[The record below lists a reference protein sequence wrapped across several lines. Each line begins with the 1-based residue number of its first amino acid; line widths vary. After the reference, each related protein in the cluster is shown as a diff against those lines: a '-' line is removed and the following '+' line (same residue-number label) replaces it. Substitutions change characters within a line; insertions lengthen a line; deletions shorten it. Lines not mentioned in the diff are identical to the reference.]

1 MQARVHLL
9 YPTLCTP
16 HGSTCDEGTQ
26 DSNIKT
32 ILFIL
37 RTIDTE
43 EGRLGRTG
51 VDPYI
56 LKPETGT
63 SNHVTMSVSA
73 TSWLDRHNPRSRIGL
88 CRRICWD
95 YCTARDGI
103 LGHAGTPV
111 SQSLPM

>member
-1 MQARVHLL
+1 MIIRRGGAR
-9 YPTLCTP
+9 
-16 HGSTCDEGTQ
+16 CDEGTQ

-73 TSWLDRHNPRSRIGL
+73 TSWLDRHI
-88 CRRICWD
+88 
-95 YCTARDGI
+95 
-103 LGHAGTPV
+103 TPPFEKELAPSV
-111 SQSLPM
+111 SVSIT

>member
-1 MQARVHLL
+1 MLPHLTKGKC
-9 YPTLCTP
+9 PQP
-16 HGSTCDEGTQ
+16 CDEGTQ

-51 VDPYI
+51 ADPYI

-73 TSWLDRHNPRSRIGL
+73 TSWLDRHKPCVSKKKSIGQ
-88 CRRICWD
+88 
-95 YCTARDGI
+95 
-103 LGHAGTPV
+103 V
-111 SQSLPM
+111 ES